1 MILKPPNI
9 LFVCTGNVFRSM
21 TAEFAARTGA
31 KNASYCFQSAGTHS
45 RPDIQAL
52 PYVGKYLQKIG
63 LDVLS
68 HRPRLLDQ
76 AVLDSADLVIAMG
89 DDHHTWI
96 AEHFQRNCHLF
107 MEVAT
112 GDNVPL
118 LDVDDVLEDYKKDTV
133 AANAHISKTI
143 DTIMAHSQSF
153 LERVPLYLK

>member
-1 MILKPPNI
+1 
-9 LFVCTGNVFRSM
+9 
-21 TAEFAARTGA
+21 
-31 KNASYCFQSAGTHS
+31 
-45 RPDIQAL
+45 
-52 PYVGKYLQKIG
+52 
-63 LDVLS
+63 
-68 HRPRLLDQ
+68 
-76 AVLDSADLVIAMG
+76 
-89 DDHHTWI
+89 
-96 AEHFQRNCHLF
+96 